1 MNAVIK
7 PSGKLRGEITV
18 PGDKSISHRSVMLG
32 SIAKGDTRIS
42 GFLTGEDCLSTIDC
56 FKKLG
61 IDIEVNGTD
70 VTVHGKGLKGLS
82 APAETLD
89 VGNSGT
95 TLRLMSGILSA
106 QPFTTRLTGD
116 SSIQKR
122 PMGRVASPLGLMGAK
137 ITSENEKMTAPLTI
151 EGQSLHGIDYTLPV
165 ASAQVKS
172 ALILAGLYA
181 DGETRI
187 TEPEATRDHTEIML
201 NYLGADIRKEGDT
214 IVVRPAAELTGKDI
228 TVPGDISSA
237 AYFIAAALISKDS
250 EVLIKNVGVN
260 PTRTGIITAF
270 KAMGGNIELTNER
283 TVCGEPVA
291 DILVRSSRL
300 HGVVIKGAIIPK
312 LIDEIPVIAAAA
324 CYASGETVIADAA
337 ELRVKESDW
346 IKTMAAELGRMG
358 ATVIQTD
365 DGMIIL
371 GGIPLH
377 GAVCESYNDHRV
389 AMSVAVAALG
399 AKGETQI
406 KDCGCVDISFPGYF
420 DALMSLR
427 ED

>member
-32 SIAKGDTRIS
+32 SIAKGDTKIS

-151 EGQSLHGIDYTLPV
+151 EGQRLHGIDYTLPV

-312 LIDEIPVIAAAA
+312 LIDEIPVIAAAT

-337 ELRVKESDW
+337 ELRVKESDR

>member
-32 SIAKGDTRIS
+32 SIAKGDTKIS

-151 EGQSLHGIDYTLPV
+151 EGQKLHGIDYTLPV

-201 NYLGADIRKEGDT
+201 NYLGADIKKEGDT
-214 IVVRPAAELTGKDI
+214 IVVRPAAELTGRDI

-337 ELRVKESDW
+337 ELRVKESDR

-399 AKGETQI
+399 AKSETQI

-420 DALMSLR
+420 DALMSLM

>member
-151 EGQSLHGIDYTLPV
+151 EGQKLHGIDYTLPV

-201 NYLGADIRKEGDT
+201 NYLGADIKKEGDT
-214 IVVRPAAELTGKDI
+214 IVVRPAAELTGRDI

-337 ELRVKESDW
+337 ELRVKESDR

>member
-7 PSGKLRGEITV
+7 NSKKICGTVRG

-32 SIAKGDTRIS
+32 SIADGDTRVS

-70 VTVHGKGLKGLS
+70 VIVHGKGLRGLT
-82 APAETLD
+82 APSETLN

-95 TLRLMSGILSA
+95 TLRLMSGLLSA
-106 QPFTTRLTGD
+106 QPFKSRITGD

-122 PMGRVASPLGLMGAK
+122 PMGRVAVPLGLMGGK
-137 ITSENEKMTAPLTI
+137 ITSESEKMTAPLTI
-151 EGQSLHGIDYTLPV
+151 DGSSLKGIDYTLPV

-181 DGETRI
+181 DGITRI

-201 NYLGADIRKEGDT
+201 RYLGADIKKEDNT
-214 IVVRPAAELTGKDI
+214 IIVTPVDELKGKDI
-228 TVPGDISSA
+228 SVPGDISSA
-237 AYFIAAALISKDS
+237 AYFIAAALILKDS
-250 EVLIKNVGVN
+250 EVIVENVGVN

-270 KAMGGNIELTNER
+270 KAMGADIELLNER
-283 TVCGEPVA
+283 IVCGEPVA
-291 DILVRSSRL
+291 DIRARSSSL
-300 HGVVIKGAIIPK
+300 KGTVIKGDIIPK

-324 CYASGETVIADAA
+324 CYAEGETVIADAQ
-337 ELRVKESDW
+337 ELKVKESDR
-346 IKTMAAELGRMG
+346 IKTMATELGRMG
-358 ATVIQTD
+358 ADITQTD
-365 DGMIIL
+365 DGMIIR
-371 GGIPLH
+371 GGNPLH
-377 GAVCESYNDHRV
+377 GALCESYNDHRV

-399 AKGETQI
+399 AEGITEI
-406 KDCGCVDISFPGYF
+406 KDPECADISFPGYY
-420 DALMSLR
+420 DLLVSLT

>member
-32 SIAKGDTRIS
+32 SIAKGDTKIS

-151 EGQSLHGIDYTLPV
+151 EGQRLHGIDYTLPV

-201 NYLGADIRKEGDT
+201 NYLGADIKKEGDT

-337 ELRVKESDW
+337 ELRVKESDR

>member
-7 PSGKLRGEITV
+7 NSKKICGTVRV

-32 SIAKGDTRIS
+32 SIADGDTRVS

-70 VTVHGKGLKGLS
+70 VIVHGKGLRGLT
-82 APAETLD
+82 APSETLN

-95 TLRLMSGILSA
+95 TLRLMSGLLSA
-106 QPFTTRLTGD
+106 QPFKSRITGD

-122 PMGRVASPLGLMGAK
+122 PMGRVAVPLGLMGGK
-137 ITSENEKMTAPLTI
+137 ITSESEKMTAPLTI
-151 EGQSLHGIDYTLPV
+151 DGSSLKGIDYTLPV

-181 DGETRI
+181 DGITRI

-201 NYLGADIRKEGDT
+201 RYLGADIKKEDNT
-214 IVVRPAAELTGKDI
+214 IIVTPVDELKGKDI
-228 TVPGDISSA
+228 SVPGDISSA
-237 AYFIAAALISKDS
+237 AYFIAAALILKDS
-250 EVLIKNVGVN
+250 EVIVENVGVN

-270 KAMGGNIELTNER
+270 KAMGADIELINER
-283 TVCGEPVA
+283 IVCGEPVA
-291 DILVRSSRL
+291 DIRARSSSL
-300 HGVVIKGAIIPK
+300 KGTVIKGDIIPK

-324 CYASGETVIADAA
+324 CYAEGETVIADAQ
-337 ELRVKESDW
+337 ELKVKESDR
-346 IKTMAAELGRMG
+346 IKTMATELGRMG
-358 ATVIQTD
+358 ADITQTD
-365 DGMIIL
+365 DGMIIR
-371 GGIPLH
+371 GGNPLH
-377 GAVCESYNDHRV
+377 GALCESYNDHRV

-399 AKGETQI
+399 AEGITEI
-406 KDCGCVDISFPGYF
+406 KDPECADISFPGYY
-420 DALMSLR
+420 DLLVSLT

>member
-7 PSGKLRGEITV
+7 PSGRLRGEITV

-151 EGQSLHGIDYTLPV
+151 EGQKLHGIDYTLPV

-214 IVVRPAAELTGKDI
+214 IVVRPAAELKGKDI

-337 ELRVKESDW
+337 ELRVKESDR

-371 GGIPLH
+371 GGVPLH

>member
-32 SIAKGDTRIS
+32 SIAKGDTKIS

-337 ELRVKESDW
+337 ELRVKESDR

-399 AKGETQI
+399 AKSETQI

-420 DALMSLR
+420 DALMSLM

>member
-151 EGQSLHGIDYTLPV
+151 EGQKLHGIDYTLPV

-337 ELRVKESDW
+337 ELRVKESDR

-389 AMSVAVAALG
+389 AMSVAVPPSERRAR
-399 AKGETQI
+399 
-406 KDCGCVDISFPGYF
+406 
-420 DALMSLR
+420 LR
-427 ED
+427 

>member
-116 SSIQKR
+116 GSIQKR

-151 EGQSLHGIDYTLPV
+151 EGQRLHGIDYTLPV

-172 ALILAGLYA
+172 ALILAGLYV

-214 IVVRPAAELTGKDI
+214 IVVRPAAELKGKDI

-337 ELRVKESDW
+337 ELRVKESDR

-420 DALMSLR
+420 GALMSLR

>member
-337 ELRVKESDW
+337 ELRVKESDR
-346 IKTMAAELGRMG
+346 IQTMAAELGRMG

>member
-7 PSGKLRGEITV
+7 PSKKLRGEITV

-337 ELRVKESDW
+337 ELRVKESDR

-420 DALMSLR
+420 DALMSLM

>member
-337 ELRVKESDW
+337 ELRVKESDR

-420 DALMSLR
+420 DALKSLM

>member
-7 PSGKLRGEITV
+7 PSGKLRGEITF

-151 EGQSLHGIDYTLPV
+151 EGRRLHGIDYTLPV

-214 IVVRPAAELTGKDI
+214 IVVRPAAELTGRDI

-237 AYFIAAALISKDS
+237 AYFISAALISKDS

-337 ELRVKESDW
+337 ELRVKESDR

>member
-32 SIAKGDTRIS
+32 SIAKGDTKIS

-337 ELRVKESDW
+337 ELRVKESDR

>member
-151 EGQSLHGIDYTLPV
+151 EGQRLHGIDYTLPV

-187 TEPEATRDHTEIML
+187 TEPDATRDHTEIML

-214 IVVRPAAELTGKDI
+214 IVVRPTAELTGKDI

-337 ELRVKESDW
+337 ELRVKESDR

>member
-151 EGQSLHGIDYTLPV
+151 EGQKLHGIDYTLPV

-214 IVVRPAAELTGKDI
+214 IVVRPAAELKGKDI

-291 DILVRSSRL
+291 DILVRSGRL

-337 ELRVKESDW
+337 ELRVKESDR

>member
-270 KAMGGNIELTNER
+270 KAMGGNIEITNER

-337 ELRVKESDW
+337 ELRVKESDR

>member
-151 EGQSLHGIDYTLPV
+151 EGQRLHGIDYTLPV

-214 IVVRPAAELTGKDI
+214 IVVRPAAELTGRDI

-337 ELRVKESDW
+337 ELRVKESDR

-365 DGMIIL
+365 DGMVIL

>member
-151 EGQSLHGIDYTLPV
+151 EGQRLHGIDYTLPV

-337 ELRVKESDW
+337 ELRVKESDR

-371 GGIPLH
+371 GGVPLH

>member
-151 EGQSLHGIDYTLPV
+151 EGQRLHGIDYTLPV

-214 IVVRPAAELTGKDI
+214 IVVRPAAELTGRDI

-337 ELRVKESDW
+337 ELRVKESDR

>member
-32 SIAKGDTRIS
+32 SIAKGDTKIS

-337 ELRVKESDW
+337 ELRVKESDR

-420 DALMSLR
+420 DALMSLM

>member
-32 SIAKGDTRIS
+32 SIAKGDTKIS

-82 APAETLD
+82 APSETLD

-151 EGQSLHGIDYTLPV
+151 EGQRLHGIDYTLPV

-337 ELRVKESDW
+337 ELRVKESDR

>member
-151 EGQSLHGIDYTLPV
+151 EGQRLHGIDYTLPV

-337 ELRVKESDW
+337 ELRVKESDR

-358 ATVIQTD
+358 ATVIQTN

>member
-151 EGQSLHGIDYTLPV
+151 EGQRLHGIDYTLPV

-337 ELRVKESDW
+337 ELRVKESDR

-420 DALMSLR
+420 DALMSLM